1 MLMLD
6 IRCEFPLGD
15 GKGDF
20 VIVQNT
26 SKLEEV
32 EITVVNKE
40 TADYKFSADGQ
51 MLMKAIR
58 KCIERI

>member
-1 MLMLD
+1 MLE
-6 IRCEFPLGD
+6 IRCDFPLED

-32 EITVVNKE
+32 KITVVNSE
-40 TADYKFSADGQ
+40 TADYEFFADGQ